1 LAAYSPFKLQLPFDS
16 QKPKE
21 EKLERPTGRF
31 AIIGMEQRSSCL
43 QVDAEKDYEG
53 EEEGE
58 GGSTSSGG
66 G

>member
-1 LAAYSPFKLQLPFDS
+1 MG
-16 QKPKE
+16 
-21 EKLERPTGRF
+21 RPTGRF